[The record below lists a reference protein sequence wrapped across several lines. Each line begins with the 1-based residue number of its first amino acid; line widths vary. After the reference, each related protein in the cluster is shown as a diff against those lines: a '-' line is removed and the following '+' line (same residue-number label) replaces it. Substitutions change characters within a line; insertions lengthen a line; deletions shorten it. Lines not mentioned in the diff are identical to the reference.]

1 MEFDFTKKIIIIQ
14 YYFFSGWIIQIIFD
28 TEDHLISGSEDATI
42 RLWHLVSGDI
52 IHVIPQDSGISCLTV
67 SKLKGKENDILLFGD
82 RDGKM
87 SYLDF
92 QTLLVRNFVKHKKY

>member
-1 MEFDFTKKIIIIQ
+1 MAAFDFTKKISSNII
-14 YYFFSGWIIQIIFD
+14 FFAGWIIQIIFD

-92 QTLLVRNFVKHKKY
+92 QTLLVRNFAKK